1 MLLKRPAFLL
11 IALIAILT
19 LIALPTLTY
28 PLGRDQG
35 EFATIGRG
43 ILDGR
48 IPYVD
53 LWNPKPPAVFYV
65 YCLAMTLFGCTTAA
79 LHVIDLLIYPP
90 IALALYWI
98 AGRVANR

>member
-1 MLLKRPAFLL
+1 MALKRPSRQILL
-11 IALIAILT
+11 LAGIVSAVT
-19 LIALPTLTY
+19 LLALPTLTY

-35 EFATIGRG
+35 DFATIGRG

-65 YCLAMTLFGCTTAA
+65 YALAMSLFGHTYRRRCVPSTC
-79 LHVIDLLIYPP
+79 
-90 IALALYWI
+90 
-98 AGRVANR
+98 